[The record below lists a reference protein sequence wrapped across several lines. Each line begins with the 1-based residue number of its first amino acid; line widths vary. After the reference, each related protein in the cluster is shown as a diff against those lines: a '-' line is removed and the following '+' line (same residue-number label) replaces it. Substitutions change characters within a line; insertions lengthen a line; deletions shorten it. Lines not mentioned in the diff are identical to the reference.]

1 MRMLVAVAVTV
12 MLAGCGVDAA
22 STAATTAALKK
33 QELEDGQRTMQQVQ
47 QKIDAAMQQTQERAA
62 AADN

>member
-33 QELEDGQRTMQQVQ
+33 QELEDGQRTMQQVR